1 MVRADSPQVDV
12 PPEDAA
18 AANAPSATAAPP
30 GPGGAAGRADAAAA
44 PDPPAARRPPVAP
57 LSAEKIRPM
66 VGRLAWPVIAEQML
80 QSLVGVVD
88 VALVGRLSAASVAGV
103 GTGTQLMQVAIS
115 AMGAVAVGTTVL
127 VAVATGGSQEHEAA
141 HVTRQSL
148 AAGVAMGLLL
158 TLVGW
163 TMAHTLIAAL
173 GPEPAVVEQGALFL
187 HLSALGAVPLVIMLV
202 AGGAL
207 RGAGDSRTPLY
218 ASMAMNVV
226 NVIVAYVLIFG
237 AFGLP
242 ALGVAGSALGGV
254 AGRLVGATLLL
265 LFLRRRRILGAGSGG
280 WSLDLSVIRRVLG
293 IGIPT
298 AIEQTML
305 SLGFLLYGAMV
316 ISLGTA
322 VYATQRITF
331 QIINLAYMPGF
342 GFATAATTLTGQSLG
357 AGRTDLVQTATRA
370 ALRQALFWM
379 SLAGVLFAVFAEPV
393 MRLFSTDPEVIAL
406 GRIALPVLCLAQPF
420 WAIGQVY
427 AGTLR
432 GAGDARF
439 PMVATSAGMWGVRLP
454 LAYLLGIVL
463 GFGLPGVYLT
473 SMFDS
478 GLRAFLNW
486 RRYKSGKWQSRL
498 RPQPGPTV
506 SVAGD

>member
-1 MVRADSPQVDV
+1 V
-12 PPEDAA
+12 AA
-18 AANAPSATAAPP
+18 LAAEQI
-30 GPGGAAGRADAAAA
+30 G
-44 PDPPAARRPPVAP
+44 
-57 LSAEKIRPM
+57 PM
-66 VGRLAWPVIAEQML
+66 VGRLAWPVVAEQML

-88 VALVGRLSAASVAGV
+88 VALVGRLSAAAVAGV
-103 GTGTQLMQVAIS
+103 GTGTQLLQVAIS

-127 VAVATGGSQEHEAA
+127 VALATGARREREAA

-148 AAGVAMGLLL
+148 LAGVAMGLLL
-158 TLVGW
+158 ALAGW
-163 TMAHTLIAAL
+163 TLAHALIAAL

-187 HLSALGAVPLVIMLV
+187 HLSSLGAVPLVVMLV

-207 RGAGDSRTPLY
+207 RGAGDSRSPLY

-226 NVIVAYVLIFG
+226 NLIVAYVLIFG

-242 ALGVAGSALGGV
+242 AMGVAGSALGGV
-254 AGRLVGATLLL
+254 AGRLVGAALLL
-265 LFLRRRRILGAGSGG
+265 LFLRRRRILGAATGR
-280 WSLDLSVIRRVLG
+280 WSVDLGVIRRVLG

-331 QIINLAYMPGF
+331 QAINLAYMPGF

-357 AGRTDLVQTATRA
+357 AGRPDLVETATRA

-379 SLAGVLFAVFAEPV
+379 TLAGVLFAVLADPV
-393 MRLFSTDPEVIAL
+393 MRAFSSDPEVIAL

-439 PMVATSAGMWGVRLP
+439 PMVATSVGMWGVRLP

-463 GFGLPGVYLT
+463 GFGLPGVYFT
-473 SMFDS
+473 SMLDS

-486 RRYKSGKWQSRL
+486 RRFRSGKWRTRL
-498 RPQPGPTV
+498 RPRPAT
-506 SVAGD
+506 SAVAE